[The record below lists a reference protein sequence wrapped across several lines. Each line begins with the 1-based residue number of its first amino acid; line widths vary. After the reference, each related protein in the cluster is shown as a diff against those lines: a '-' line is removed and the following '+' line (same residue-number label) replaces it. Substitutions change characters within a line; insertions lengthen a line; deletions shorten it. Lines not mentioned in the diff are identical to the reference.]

1 LQLARSADG
10 NNALDMKNSAVAHL
24 RSIHHSG
31 RVSNR
36 IANAL
41 QAVRSLVQ
49 ALSQSSGAVERKT
62 GITNAQLF
70 LLQQI
75 QKERNPTVND
85 LATLAMTS
93 QSTVSIVLSRLE
105 RRGLVVRER
114 SLTDAR
120 SVVLRL
126 TAPGKRLLRR
136 APRPATSEVLRA
148 LSRLSS
154 VELRAVSRGLG
165 ALDRELGLTVKPPS
179 MLFED
184 DGRGWRQTEGVP
196 RRRGRKHDLLTR

>member
-1 LQLARSADG
+1 
-10 NNALDMKNSAVAHL
+10 MKNSAAAHL

-31 RVSNR
+31 RVSDR
-36 IANAL
+36 VADAL

-49 ALSQSSGAVERKT
+49 GLSQSSGAVERKT

-75 QKERNPTVND
+75 EKEHDPTVND

-114 SLTDAR
+114 SPSDAR

-126 TAPGKRLLRR
+126 TAGGKRVLRR
-136 APRPATSEVLRA
+136 APAPATSEVLGALGRLTRQELQSLSRGLSA
-148 LSRLSS
+148 LSR
-154 VELRAVSRGLG
+154 
-165 ALDRELGLTVKPPS
+165 ELGFRSEQPA
-179 MLFED
+179 MLFETEE
-184 DGRGWRQTEGVP
+184 RGSTKSH
-196 RRRGRKHDLLTR
+196 RRVGKGASAHSRA